1 MLESIV
7 MSLVH
12 AVALP
17 TAEAVGRGWIRL
29 YTSIAPE
36 DIREDYREDMLSDFH
51 EHIAML
57 RTAGFGSTVIALL
70 VLCRMARGLI
80 GNLIWAAPYAPAT
93 LIARLE
99 ATSKAISRREAPVM
113 AITVIAFLGLANFLV
128 VMSEDRTWGTALSIN
143 GGALLGALTLW
154 KKEHPW
160 TQRIMAA
167 MPRFFLVFGIGVL
180 LWVTFQHRLYGFPLF
195 YPMMM
200 STVPV
205 ILVWG
210 VASKPIRG
218 TVLRNRWWLV
228 FASWSLIAGSTLAI
242 SNAWGTLEITL
253 MVWGMALFVVIG
265 YALLAV
271 MYGAFLFVTAAVWC
285 GGVAVSIRSMNL
297 LAAGIRRLL

>member
-17 TAEAVGRGWIRL
+17 TAEAVGKGWIRL

-80 GNLIWAAPYAPAT
+80 GNLVWAAPYAPAT
-93 LIARLE
+93 LVARLE
-99 ATSKAISRREAPVM
+99 ATSKVIGHREMPALAIA
-113 AITVIAFLGLANFLV
+113 VIAFWGLVNFMFV
-128 VMSEDRTWGTALSIN
+128 ASDDRTWGTALSLN
-143 GGALLGALTLW
+143 GSVLLGALILW

-160 TQRIMAA
+160 THRMMTA
-167 MPRFFLVFGIGVL
+167 MPRFFIVFGAGVL
-180 LWVTFQHRLYGFPLF
+180 LWVVLQHRLYSFPLF

-200 STVPV
+200 STGP
-205 ILVWG
+205 LVLAWR

-218 TVLRNRWWLV
+218 TLLRNKWWLV
-228 FASWSLIAGSTLAI
+228 IVAWSLIAGSSLAI

-253 MVWGMALFVVIG
+253 MVWGMAFFVVIG
-265 YALLAV
+265 YALLAA